1 MSQSTVTTRLQRLE
15 RELGYPVFHRLP
27 GGVQITESGRTLL
40 PLAERMVEIE
50 ECMVTPEKIE
60 IPILRIMSG
69 RAFVSVDVP
78 ACLSRMMRVSNV
90 HLRVRMGLYDEMVDA
105 LLSHEVDF
113 CFLGEPIFHPH
124 VRLLEFPDDHIDLIV
139 PKHHHLTHNFPG
151 LGSLHQ
157 EAFIAFSQGTAPFR
171 QRTMTLLNRAH
182 VFPNVRMELDSI
194 DGIKAMVSAGLGVS
208 LLPRRTLHD
217 ATEKGYIILPIDEP
231 GWTRPTLLAY
241 PDVIESRAT
250 TKQFIAVVE
259 DFYKTHS

>member
-15 RELGYPVFHRLP
+15 RDLGYSVFHRLP
-27 GGVQITESGRTLL
+27 AGVQMTESGRTLL
-40 PLAERMVEIE
+40 PLAERVIEIE
-50 ECMVTPEKIE
+50 ELMVTPEKVE
-60 IPILRIMSG
+60 VPILRIMSG

-78 ACLSRMMRVSNV
+78 ACLSQMMRVSNV
-90 HLRVRMGLYDEMVDA
+90 HLRVRMGMYEDMVDA

-139 PKHHHLTHNFPG
+139 PKNHYLTHKFPG

-157 EAFIAFSQGTAPFR
+157 EAFISFNRGTAPYR
-171 QRTMTLLNRAH
+171 QRIMTLLNRAQ

-217 ATEKGYIILPIDEP
+217 ANEKGYVRIPIDEP

-241 PDVIESRAT
+241 PDVIEDRAT
-250 TKQFIAVVE
+250 TKQFVRIVE
-259 DFYKTHS
+259 DFYKHH